1 MEEDVVEDMEED
13 KVEDVEENVVEDM
26 EEDKM
31 EDVEEDK
38 VEDVEEDKVEEV
50 KDDKVVDDAS
60 KLYKGKEY
68 HDMFED
74 VVDDSGDVTSSQGKA
89 ESAGQESEKFFSM
102 FESAEKDDP
111 SS

>member
-1 MEEDVVEDMEED
+1 MLLLVLEYVVALVKKNYVEITKAKYEEEVKNSED
-13 KVEDVEENVVEDM
+13 NNN
-26 EEDKM
+26 
-31 EDVEEDK
+31 
-38 VEDVEEDKVEEV
+38 EEV

-60 KLYKGKEY
+60 KLYEGKEY

-74 VVDDSGDVTSSQGKA
+74 VVEDSGDVTSSQGKA

-102 FESAEKDDP
+102 FESAENDDP